1 MYLKV
6 MKELEEK
13 ELMKECLE
21 AMLDDE
27 HSNKQNGSTNGDAQT

>member
-1 MYLKV
+1 

-21 AMLDDE
+21 AMLDE
-27 HSNKQNGSTNGDAQT
+27 EQHNNKQNGDTQT

>member
-1 MYLKV
+1 

-21 AMLDDE
+21 AMLDEE
-27 HSNKQNGSTNGDAQT
+27 HSNKPNGTANGDAQT

>member
-1 MYLKV
+1 

-27 HSNKQNGSTNGDAQT
+27 HSNKNGTANGDAQL

>member
-1 MYLKV
+1 

-27 HSNKQNGSTNGDAQT
+27 HSSKNGSANGDTQM

>member
-1 MYLKV
+1 

-27 HSNKQNGSTNGDAQT
+27 QHNSKQNGAANGDAQM

>member
-1 MYLKV
+1 

-27 HSNKQNGSTNGDAQT
+27 HSKPNGSSANGDPQL

>member
-1 MYLKV
+1 

-27 HSNKQNGSTNGDAQT
+27 HSSKLNGTANGDAQT

>member
-1 MYLKV
+1 

-21 AMLDDE
+21 AMLDEE
-27 HSNKQNGSTNGDAQT
+27 HSSKSNGTANGDTQM

>member
-1 MYLKV
+1 

-27 HSNKQNGSTNGDAQT
+27 QHNKQNGTTNGDAQT

>member
-1 MYLKV
+1 

-21 AMLDDE
+21 AMLDEE
-27 HSNKQNGSTNGDAQT
+27 HNKPNGTANGDAQT

>member
-1 MYLKV
+1 

-27 HSNKQNGSTNGDAQT
+27 HNSKSNGGTSNADQQV